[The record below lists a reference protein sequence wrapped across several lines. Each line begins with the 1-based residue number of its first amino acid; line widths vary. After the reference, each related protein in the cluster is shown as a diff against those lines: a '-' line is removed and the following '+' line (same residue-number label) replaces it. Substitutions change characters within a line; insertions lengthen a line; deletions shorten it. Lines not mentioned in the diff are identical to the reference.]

1 MGSRPTQPAS
11 LEQSFSCQNQI
22 PQQQTLRL
30 DLGFY
35 QIRKMYRYWYQK
47 MGRKSSLL
55 RFRSLV
61 QPSRYAN
68 QQRLVQTHERCLE
81 TQMGLQNCLQERQ
94 NLQMGLEEPTCLQN
108 RLQERQN
115 LQMGL
120 EEPTCLQNCLQDRQ
134 NIQMENQDRQSLQN
148 SLQERP

>member
-81 TQMGLQNCLQERQ
+81 TQNCSQMGLQDRLEMEMGLEDPTFLQNCLQKRQ
-94 NLQMGLEEPTCLQN
+94 NLQMENQNCLGYQIH
-108 RLQERQN
+108 

-120 EEPTCLQNCLQDRQ
+120 
-134 NIQMENQDRQSLQN
+134 
-148 SLQERP
+148 